1 MADRFL
7 ELFPFVIQFG
17 ISDDLE
23 GKMGPRH
30 IPSTGCVNSVIS
42 EV

>member
-23 GKMGPRH
+23 EKMEQD
-30 IPSTGCVNSVIS
+30 IFQVLV
-42 EV
+42 V

>member
-7 ELFPFVIQFG
+7 EVFPFVIQFG

-23 GKMGPRH
+23 GKMGKRH
-30 IPSTGCVNSVIS
+30 IPSTGRMNSVIS

>member
-7 ELFPFVIQFG
+7 EVFPFVIQFG

-23 GKMGPRH
+23 GKMGTRH
-30 IPSTGCVNSVIS
+30 IAGRMNSLIS